1 MKALKWTGL
10 GRRVSFSLRS
20 ALIKMIWRVCLLPC
34 QRAQPRAD
42 ACGNAGCGAGSGRN
56 VSSSREVV
64 RQDLLAWLQHRGA
77 VWTQPLL
84 CCVKR
89 YSQICAFFSQWEET
103 SSLRMMESFLF
114 VWAIQ
119 LSHRLIFRA
128 VDSRKWN
135 CILPCNEQ
143 CCFDRFDHLVSDI
156 VQSGTAAD
164 VHGKQAVQ
172 MQHQVQTAVS

>member
-89 YSQICAFFSQWEET
+89 YSQICAFFSHWEEM
-103 SSLRMMESFLF
+103 SSLRMMEFFCLFEQYSSPIGWFLG
-114 VWAIQ
+114 
-119 LSHRLIFRA
+119 H